1 MGFSQLF
8 PLKDATL
15 YSDNPLQN
23 TGLDEIIEF
32 TKPNNENAARIL
44 IQFDQAEINNV
55 VTNNILPT
63 ITGSGVWKSYL
74 RVYASQVESLP
85 TQVTILCE
93 PVSEEWDQGTGKS
106 YILPTTTDGAS
117 WTGPKTG
124 SLWVTSSNSTS
135 SFLSGSTGG
144 GSWYT
149 GSTVTQT
156 INQYT
161 NQDLYLDVTS
171 IVDKWTSASLD
182 NNGFILRVT
191 ESVENNPN
199 YVYHLSYFSRD
210 TNTIYPPSLMFY
222 WDSQDYNPN
231 TSSLIATEVFDI
243 SLENNSGIFQAG
255 EDVLFRVYAR
265 ETYPARTFVTQS
277 LYTYNKTLPSS
288 SWYQIV
294 DVDTNEIIVPFN
306 DFTLPGFHIF
316 RGPRKSAF
324 SENTFHIDGSIYRFY
339 PKDINYKETTYSF
352 SSLIHSTPKAHLE
365 YEDDKQVNSS
375 FEYKEGSLNIWSSY
389 VPHKIGTCD
398 IEENQYRITYQGHV
412 FKYKGN
418 NYMYF

>member
-8 PLKDATL
+8 PLKDTTL
-15 YSDNPLQN
+15 YSDNPQQN

-32 TKPNNENAARIL
+32 TKSDGENAARIL
-44 IQFDQAEINNV
+44 IQFDQNEINNV
-55 VTNNILPT
+55 INNEILPT
-63 ITGSGVWKSYL
+63 LGSGNWKSYL

-85 TQVTILCE
+85 TQLTIVCD
-93 PVSEEWDQGTGKS
+93 PVSEYWDQGIGKR
-106 YILPTTTDGAS
+106 YILPTTVNGAS
-117 WTGPKTG
+117 WTGPITGALWLFDGSTTTG
-124 SLWVTSSNSTS
+124 SY
-135 SFLSGSTGG
+135 LSGSTGG

-149 GSTVTQT
+149 GYTVTQS

-161 NQDLYLDVTS
+161 NQDLYLDVTN
-171 IVDKWTSASLD
+171 IVNNWNTSTVD

-199 YVYHLSYFSRD
+199 YVYQLSYFSRD

-222 WDSQDYNPN
+222 WDNQMYFPN
-231 TSSLIATEVFDI
+231 TSSLLTNEVFDI
-243 SLENNSGIFQAG
+243 SLENNKGIFQAG

-306 DFTLPGFHIF
+306 DLGTLL
-316 RGPRKSAF
+316 SADM
-324 SENTFHIDGSIYRFY
+324 T
-339 PKDINYKETTYSF
+339 
-352 SSLIHSTPKAHLE
+352 
-365 YEDDKQVNSS
+365 
-375 FEYKEGSLNIWSSY
+375 SSY
-389 VPHKIGTCD
+389 FTFNMDTLEPERYYNFQIKTKI
-398 IEENQYRITYQGHV
+398 NNRTYI
-412 FKYKGN
+412 KTGN
-418 NYMYF
+418 NSMFKVQQKVF